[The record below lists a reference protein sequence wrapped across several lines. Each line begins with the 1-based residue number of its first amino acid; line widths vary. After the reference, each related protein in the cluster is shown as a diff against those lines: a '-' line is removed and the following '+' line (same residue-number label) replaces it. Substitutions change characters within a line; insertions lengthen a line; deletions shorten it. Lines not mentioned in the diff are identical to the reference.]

1 MGRKP
6 SHEKIIEIFLICFIA
21 LSVSLLATLAL
32 AQGSVS
38 RQEDLATALQSYS
51 QHKDSG
57 KKETMVH
64 FGLPQMKDLG
74 VAQIAAYVIFG
85 TIGLCAF
92 IYGKKNSSLR
102 PLMLGAALMAYPY
115 FITGTLGLYLVG
127 IILSAL
133 LYFWR

>member
-6 SHEKIIEIFLICFIA
+6 SYEKIMAIFLICFIV
-21 LSVSLLATLAL
+21 LSVSLVATLAL
-32 AQGSVS
+32 AQGSVN
-38 RQEDLATALQSYS
+38 RQEDLAAALQSYA
-51 QHKDSG
+51 QLNDSG
-57 KKETMVH
+57 KKETMAH
-64 FGLPQMKDLG
+64 FGLPQMKDFGL
-74 VAQIAAYVIFG
+74 AQIAAYVIFG

-92 IYGKKNSSLR
+92 IYGKKNSSLK
-102 PLMLGAALMAYPY
+102 PLMLGVALMAYPY